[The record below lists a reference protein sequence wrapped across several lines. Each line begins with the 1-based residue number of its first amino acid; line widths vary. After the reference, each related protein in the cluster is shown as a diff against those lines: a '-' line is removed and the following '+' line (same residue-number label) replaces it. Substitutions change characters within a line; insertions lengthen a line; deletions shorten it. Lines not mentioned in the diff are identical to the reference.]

1 MTLLNAGKELFLES
15 LPMKDNQRG
24 NYVYN
29 VTIAVEVKATF
40 RKLDN
45 CGALNTK
52 LFNLFGICLVFLA
65 VSFRFVP
72 KALANQT
79 KPSMLRK
86 HGEEKLTPLLPEK
99 QIRVTYSSARNR
111 RGDIFVK

>member
-1 MTLLNAGKELFLES
+1 
-15 LPMKDNQRG
+15 MKDNQRG

-29 VTIAVEVKATF
+29 VTIAVKVKATF

-52 LFNLFGICLVFLA
+52 LFNLFRICLVFLA

-72 KALANQT
+72 KALANQE
-79 KPSMLRK
+79 SMLRK

-99 QIRVTYSSARNR
+99 EIRVTYSSARNR